1 MNTVAVDEKDPRIQ
15 GALTELKE
23 MIQRRWPDAVF
34 LTTRGFDPEGIYLI
48 ATVDVE
54 DRGVVMDE
62 IIDRLVDMQVEEGLP
77 VYVHVEPAH
86 TPQVHHV

>member
-1 MNTVAVDEKDPRIQ
+1 
-15 GALTELKE
+15 
-23 MIQRRWPDAVF
+23 MIKRQWPDAELSVS
-34 LTTRGFDPEGIYLI
+34 RGFDPEGIYLI

-77 VYVHVEPAH
+77 VYVLVEPPLTAQAH
-86 TPQVHHV
+86 HA